1 MTEEEVVATMQKVAK
16 AASYKFQFGYYKPD
30 DIEQEAY
37 ILCIEAL
44 EKYDGVR
51 PLENF
56 LRVHVKRRL
65 CNLKRDKYERRKP
78 CFSCPLKA
86 YIKDKDL
93 CTAYESKDDCKLYVN
108 WLARNSSKKNLMN
121 PVSWDN
127 TDDVDESEMHYD
139 TDILDDLAVQELLQL
154 LDTNIPSEVRKD
166 WIKIKNGIKIPK
178 HRRAKVKEEI
188 ALILKENNISVSEA
202 W

>member
-1 MTEEEVVATMQKVAK
+1 MKKVAK
-16 AASYKFQFGYYKPD
+16 AASYKFQFGYFRPE

-37 ILCIEAL
+37 ILCIQAL

-78 CFSCPLKA
+78 CFTCPLKA
-86 YIKDKDL
+86 YIKNTDS
-93 CTAYESKDDCKLYVN
+93 CTKYQNKDDCSLYSN
-108 WLARNSSKKNLMN
+108 WVYRNEAKKNLMN
-121 PVSWDN
+121 TVSWDN
-127 TDDVDESEMHYD
+127 TDDTEEKDMHYD
-139 TDILDDLAVQELLQL
+139 DEVLDGMAMRELVQLI
-154 LDTNIPSEVRKD
+154 DSNISTIEIRKD
-166 WIKIKNGIKIPK
+166 WIKMKSGIKIPK
-178 HRRAKVKEEI
+178 HKRLKVKEEI
-188 ALILKENNISVSEA
+188 ARIMMENNINVSET

>member
-1 MTEEEVVATMQKVAK
+1 MKKVAK
-16 AASYKFQFGYYKPD
+16 AASFKFQFGYFKPE

-37 ILCIEAL
+37 ILAIEAL

-65 CNLKRDKYERRKP
+65 CNLKRDLYERRKP
-78 CFSCPLKA
+78 CFSCPFKA

-93 CTAYESKDDCKLYVN
+93 CTKYKDINDCTLYVS
-108 WLARNSSKKNLMN
+108 WLSRNVSKKNLMN

-127 TDDVDESEMHYD
+127 TDDVDESGMHYECEV
-139 TDILDDLAVQELLQL
+139 LDDLAIKEMIQL
-154 LDTNIPSEVRKD
+154 LDTNISTEVRKD
-166 WIKIKNGIKIPK
+166 WIKMKNGMKIPK

-188 ALILKENNISVSEA
+188 SEILKENNINVSEA
-202 W
+202 WQI